1 VLPAAGF
8 LDARAPPKAGR
19 AVEIKKASTSAA
31 RRLLEQKMAVQ
42 KHGLHA
48 REQRV
53 ASIQMAPA
61 TLDHPDFRIGEK
73 MDCALEQIW
82 RRYEIGVENADELAG
97 RRFKSDRKCTC
108 LESRPVDPVNE
119 LNIETALTQFLNAGS
134 GHFPSVI
141 SRIIQDLDL
150 EQVSRVIHFADR
162 TQKALHHVNFI
173 KNRKLHRYLW
183 QLAKLAGWN
192 SRTFAVLQ
200 EKINDEIPVNAIG
213 RETDEHGEVTRRP
226 NHVAEASLHKVGCQ
240 LLRQQVRMMAL
251 PSPASNQKWRA
262 CLGKTEPKRIKIR
275 TMSILIAALL
285 VSTAIAANQ
294 EEPNE
299 DKQHEREELGVNPYT
314 TPSIE
319 RIFAQLDQL
328 RPLPFDQLKHK
339 LPQSIT
345 AGREQKGLIFGGLIA
360 DGFLI
365 VEAEKKNLVEN
376 FGRVLTEHAH
386 ALGVGG
392 RVMRHSAS
400 LTELGRRGDWQQV
413 RQELIATQADVEQ
426 AMVELRDEK
435 MAHLISLGGWL
446 RGLEISAGTV
456 EAEFSPQGAEL
467 KTLPPPLAHTP
478 LFEKI
483 RGSIKKLQPI
493 LSKAPD
499 ALTRADAG
507 AIRAEASELNYA
519 IRQGE

>member
-1 VLPAAGF
+1 
-8 LDARAPPKAGR
+8 
-19 AVEIKKASTSAA
+19 
-31 RRLLEQKMAVQ
+31 MAVQ

-251 PSPASNQKWRA
+251 PAPASNQKWRA

-294 EEPNE
+294 DEPNE

-376 FGRVLTEHAH
+376 FGRVLIEHAH

-456 EAEFSPQGAEL
+456 EAEFSPQRAKVLAQPDLADYFGAEL

-507 AIRAEASELNYA
+507 AIRAEASELNYV